1 MRVYFD
7 NNATTKVDERVL
19 EEMVTFYREK
29 FGNPNS
35 AHGMGIKANLH
46 LERAREKVA
55 KILGVS
61 PSEIFFTSCATEA
74 INWIHKAV
82 AEVFERRKRTIITT
96 PIEHKAVLETLKYL
110 SFRGFKVKYVPVD
123 SRGVVKLEELER
135 AIDDDTFLVSVM
147 AANNEVGTVQP
158 IEEIVKVVKKKSRE
172 ILVHVDAVQTV
183 GKIPF
188 SLDELDVDYASFSAH
203 KFHGPKG
210 VGIAFIKKG
219 APIRPFIHG
228 GGQEKGLRSGTQ
240 NVPGIVGA
248 ARAMEL
254 AVENLESV
262 IEHMEKLRRKLVEGL
277 KKLGAYIITPLDV
290 SLPNT
295 LSVSF
300 PNLRGSTLQNL
311 LSSHNIFVSTS
322 SACTSRDE
330 RLSHVLEAMGID
342 RKIAQGAIRISL
354 CRYNT
359 EEEVDYFL
367 EKMGEIM
374 SFFGINENNHR

>member
-7 NNATTKVDERVL
+7 NNATTRLDDRAL
-19 EEMVTFYREK
+19 EEMITFYREK

-35 AHGMGIKANLH
+35 AHGMGIEANLH
-46 LERAREKVA
+46 LEKAREKIA

-82 AEVFERRKRTIITT
+82 AAVFEKRKRTIITT

-110 SFRGFKVKYVPVD
+110 SLRGFRVKYIPVD

-135 AIDDDTFLVSVM
+135 MIDEDTFLVSVM
-147 AANNEVGTVQP
+147 AANNEVGTIQP
-158 IEEIVKVVKKKSRE
+158 IEEVVKIVKKKNKE
-172 ILVHVDAVQTV
+172 ILVHVDAVQV
-183 GKIPF
+183 IGKIPF
-188 SLDELDVDYASFSAH
+188 SLERLNVDYASFSAH

-219 APIRPFIHG
+219 APIRPFVHG
-228 GGQEKGLRSGTQ
+228 GGQERGLRSGTQ

-248 ARAMEL
+248 AKAMEL
-254 AVENLESV
+254 AVENLESTMK
-262 IEHMEKLRRKLVEGL
+262 HMERLRRKLAEGL
-277 KKLGAYIITPLDV
+277 RKLGAHIITPLDV

-300 PNLRGSTLQNL
+300 SNLRGSTLQNL
-311 LSSHNIFVSTS
+311 LSSHGIFVSTS
-322 SACTSRDE
+322 SACTSKDE
-330 RLSHVLEAMGID
+330 NLSHVLTAMGID
-342 RKIAQGAIRISL
+342 RRIAQGAIRISL

-359 EEEVDYFL
+359 EEEVNYFL
-367 EKMGEIM
+367 EKTGEIL
-374 SFFGINENNHR
+374 SFLGINENNRR

>member
-1 MRVYFD
+1 M
-7 NNATTKVDERVL
+7 
-19 EEMVTFYREK
+19 
-29 FGNPNS
+29 
-35 AHGMGIKANLH
+35 
-46 LERAREKVA
+46 
-55 KILGVS
+55 S

>member
-7 NNATTKVDERVL
+7 NNATTRLDERVL
-19 EEMVTFYREK
+19 EEMIAFYKEK

-35 AHGMGIKANLH
+35 AHGMGIEANLH
-46 LERAREKVA
+46 LEKAREKIA

-61 PSEIFFTSCATEA
+61 SSEIFFTSCATEA

-82 AEVFERRKRTIITT
+82 AEVFEKRKRTIITT

-110 SFRGFKVKYVPVD
+110 SLRGFRVKYVPVD
-123 SRGVVKLEELER
+123 SRGVVKLEELEQM
-135 AIDDDTFLVSVM
+135 IDEDTFLVSVM
-147 AANNEVGTVQP
+147 AANNEVGTIQP
-158 IEEIVKVVKKKSRE
+158 IEEVVKIVKKKNKE
-172 ILVHVDAVQTV
+172 ILIHVDAVQAI

-188 SLDELDVDYASFSAH
+188 SLERLNVDYASFSAH

-219 APIRPFIHG
+219 APIRPFVHG
-228 GGQEKGLRSGTQ
+228 GGQERGLRSGTQ

-248 ARAMEL
+248 AKAMEL
-254 AVENLESV
+254 AVENLESAM
-262 IEHMEKLRRKLVEGL
+262 EHMERLRRKLAEGL
-277 KKLGAYIITPLDV
+277 RKLGAHIITPLDI

-311 LSSHNIFVSTS
+311 LSSHDIFVSTS
-322 SACTSRDE
+322 SACTSKDE
-330 RLSHVLEAMGID
+330 NLSHVLTAMGID
-342 RKIAQGAIRISL
+342 RRIAQGAIRISL

-359 EEEVDYFL
+359 EEEVNYFL
-367 EKMGEIM
+367 EKTGEIL
-374 SFFGINENNHR
+374 SFLGINENNRR